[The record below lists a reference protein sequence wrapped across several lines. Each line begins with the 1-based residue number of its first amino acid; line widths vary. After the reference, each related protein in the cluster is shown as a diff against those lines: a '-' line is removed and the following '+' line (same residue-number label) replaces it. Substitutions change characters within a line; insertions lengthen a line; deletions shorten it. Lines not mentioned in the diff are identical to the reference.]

1 MLRNYLAAALRNL
14 DRNGFYGA
22 LSIAGLALG
31 LAAAILTCLYVGS
44 ELAYDRFVND
54 SEHAFVVTSEL
65 RSPGQAVVASDYA
78 PAWVARQLPHTIP
91 QASATARLA
100 YDQVSLRRG
109 SVAAPEDLA
118 WVDPDFFSVL
128 RLPAIAGDP
137 RLALA
142 DPAGVVIT
150 RALARKY
157 FGADAPIGE
166 TIELDGRHTLR
177 VGAVLADLPSETHLT
192 QQIFASG
199 RASFSRLA
207 RIDSAPNA
215 DAGFATWLVTLQ
227 PEQSVKARFETVRLR
242 TYVRLQNP
250 EQAPAAAEALN
261 RLIADS
267 AINRGLPPG
276 SNVRLDLV
284 PLTSLHLENFRGANL
299 GAGDV
304 RSSRGGLLG
313 LALTASLVLGLAVIN
328 LVNLT
333 TAQAAQRAIEVGVRK
348 AAGARRRDLF
358 IQFVGEASLQVIT
371 ATVLAIALV
380 ELTLPGL
387 NAFLGKSMSFPY
399 WSDPTAGL
407 ALAAG
412 VIVLSLAAGAYP
424 GVVLCAFRPAQVL
437 KGGPIEPA
445 GSGGVRFALVVGQ
458 FTVLIGLIV
467 AVSVVWMQTGYATGQ
482 GLRMDTEQ
490 VLVVQATPCRGAFEA
505 EVRRLPGVRAA
516 ACSSRNL
523 LGLDDFDPVKNVM
536 DANVPGGPMAH
547 ADMGLVDQDWFN
559 LYGITPLAGR
569 LFSRARGKDELP
581 VQNYPEIQRGSVVV
595 NLAAASALGFST
607 PAMALGRE
615 VQVGPGYGEFEIVG
629 VTPDV
634 TLDLKSARVKPTFFL
649 VDFANY
655 PADQVLSIKLDGG
668 QIPETLRAIDQ
679 LWRNSG
685 QAGEIRRQFLDDYVQ
700 RLYVAT
706 IRQGVLVSVLCGLA
720 LLLAC
725 LGLLGLAAFT
735 AQRRTKEI
743 GIRRALGASRGAILQ
758 MLIWQFTKPVLL
770 ACLLSWPIAALV
782 MRGWLDGF
790 AYRIP
795 LSPLIFVAASL
806 AALAVAWATVLAH
819 TLHVVARRPVEAL
832 RHE

>member
-22 LSIAGLALG
+22 ISIAGLALG
-31 LAAAILTCLYVGS
+31 LTAAILTYLYVGS
-44 ELAYDRFVND
+44 ELAYDRFVED
-54 SEHAFVVTSEL
+54 SAHAFVVTSEL
-65 RSPGQAVVASDYA
+65 RSPGQAQVVSDYA
-78 PAWVARQLPHTIP
+78 PAWIARQIP
-91 QASATARLA
+91 SAISQASATARLA

-109 SVAAPEDLA
+109 SVAAPEELA
-118 WVDPDFFSVL
+118 WVDPTFFSIV

-137 RLALA
+137 SVALA

-150 RALARKY
+150 RSLARKY
-157 FGADAPIGE
+157 FGVDAPIGE
-166 TIELDGRHTLR
+166 TIELDGRQILR

-199 RASFSRLA
+199 RASFSRLT
-207 RIDSAPNA
+207 RIDSAPSA
-215 DAGFATWLVTLQ
+215 DAGYATWLVTSQ
-227 PEQSVKARFETVRLR
+227 PEQPVKARFETVRLR
-242 TYVRLQNP
+242 TYIRLRNP
-250 EQAPAAAEALN
+250 DQAPAAAMALN
-261 RLIADS
+261 RLIADG
-267 AINRGLPPG
+267 AIGRGLPPG
-276 SNVRLDLV
+276 SSVRLNLV

-304 RSSRGGLLG
+304 RASRGGLIG
-313 LALTASLVLGLAVIN
+313 LVATASLVLGLAVVN

-333 TAQAAQRAIEVGVRK
+333 TAQAAERAVEVGVRK
-348 AAGARRRDLF
+348 VAGARRRDLF

-371 ATVLAIALV
+371 ATALAIALV
-380 ELTLPGL
+380 ELSLPAL

-399 WSDPTAGL
+399 WSNPTAGL
-407 ALAAG
+407 ALAAC
-412 VIVLSLAAGAYP
+412 VVVLSLAAGGYP
-424 GVVLCAFRPAQVL
+424 GVVLSAFRPAQAL
-437 KGGPIEPA
+437 KGGAVVPA
-445 GSGGVRFALVVGQ
+445 GPSGVRFALVVGQ
-458 FTVLIGLIV
+458 FTVLIGLVV

-490 VLVVQATPCRGAFEA
+490 VLVVQATPCRSAFEA

-536 DANVPGGPMAH
+536 DANVAGGPTAH
-547 ADMGLVDQDWFN
+547 ADMGLVDQDWFS

-569 LFSRARGKDELP
+569 LFSRDRGKDELP
-581 VQNYPEIQRGSVVV
+581 VQNYPELQRGSVVI
-595 NLAAASALGFST
+595 NLAAARALGFST
-607 PAMALGRE
+607 PAAALGRQ

-629 VTPDV
+629 VTPDT
-634 TLDLKSARVKPTFFL
+634 TLDLKSARVKATFFL

-655 PADQVLSIKLDGG
+655 PADQVLSIKLDGD
-668 QIPETLRAIDQ
+668 QIPETLRTIDQ

-725 LGLLGLAAFT
+725 MGLLGLASFT

-743 GIRRALGASRGAILQ
+743 GVRRALGASRQAILQ

-770 ACLLSWPIAALV
+770 ACLISWPIAALV
-782 MRGWLDGF
+782 MRSWLDGF
-790 AYRIP
+790 AYRIE
-795 LSPLIFVAASL
+795 LSPLIFLAAGL
-806 AALAVAWATVLAH
+806 AALFVACATVLTHA
-819 TLHVVARRPVEAL
+819 LRVVSRRPVEAL

>member
-22 LSIAGLALG
+22 ISIGGLALG
-31 LAAAILTCLYVGS
+31 LAAAILTYLYVGS
-44 ELAYDRFVND
+44 ELAYDRFLED

-65 RSPGQAVVASDYA
+65 RSPGQAEVVSDYA
-78 PAWVARQLPHTIP
+78 PAWIARQIQNAIP

-109 SVAAPEDLA
+109 SVAAPEELA
-118 WVDPDFFSVL
+118 WVDPTFFSVV

-137 RLALA
+137 SVALA

-150 RALARKY
+150 RSIARKY
-157 FGADAPIGE
+157 FGVDAPIGE
-166 TIELDGRHTLR
+166 TIELDGRHILR

-192 QQIFASG
+192 QQVFASG
-199 RASFSRLA
+199 RASFSRLT
-207 RIDSAPNA
+207 RIDSAPSA
-215 DAGFATWLVTLQ
+215 DAGFATWLVTPQ
-227 PEQSVKARFETVRLR
+227 PEQLVKARFETVRLR
-242 TYVRLQNP
+242 TYVRLRSPNQ
-250 EQAPAAAEALN
+250 AAAAAAALN

-267 AINRGLPPG
+267 AIGRGLPLG
-276 SNVRLDLV
+276 SSVRLNLV
-284 PLTSLHLENFRGANL
+284 PLTALHLENFRGANL

-304 RSSRGGLLG
+304 RASRGGLMG
-313 LALTASLVLGLAVIN
+313 LVATASLVLGLAVVN

-333 TAQAAQRAIEVGVRK
+333 TAQAAERAVEVGVRK
-348 AAGARRRDLF
+348 VVGARRRDLF

-380 ELTLPGL
+380 ELSLPAL

-399 WSDPTAGL
+399 WSNPTAGL
-407 ALAAG
+407 ALTAC
-412 VIVLSLAAGAYP
+412 VVVLSLAAGAYP
-424 GVVLCAFRPAQVL
+424 GVVMSAFRPAQAL
-437 KGGPIEPA
+437 KGGAVAPA
-445 GSGGVRFALVVGQ
+445 GPSGVRFALVVGQ

-467 AVSVVWMQTGYATGQ
+467 AVSVVWMQTGYATGE
-482 GLRMDTEQ
+482 GLRMDTEE
-490 VLVVQATPCRGAFEA
+490 VLVVQATPCRSAFEA

-536 DANVPGGPMAH
+536 DANVAGGPTAH
-547 ADMGLVDQDWFN
+547 ADVGLVDQGWFS
-559 LYGITPLAGR
+559 LYGISPLAGR
-569 LFSRARGKDELP
+569 LFSRDRGDELP
-581 VQNYPEIQRGSVVV
+581 LQNYPELQRGSVVI
-595 NLAAASALGFST
+595 NLAAARSLGFPT
-607 PAMALGRE
+607 PAAAVGHQ
-615 VQVGPGYGEFEIVG
+615 VQVGPGYGEFEIIG
-629 VTPDV
+629 VTPDT
-634 TLDLKSARVKPTFFL
+634 TLDLKSARVKATFFL

-655 PADQVLSIKLDGG
+655 PADQVLSIKLDGD

-725 LGLLGLAAFT
+725 MGLLGLASFT

-743 GIRRALGASRGAILQ
+743 GVRRALGASRQAILQ

-770 ACLLSWPIAALV
+770 ACLISWPIAALV
-782 MRGWLDGF
+782 MRTWLDGF
-790 AYRIP
+790 AYRIG
-795 LSPLIFVAASL
+795 LSPLIFIAAGL
-806 AALAVAWATVLAH
+806 AALVVAWATVLTHA
-819 TLHVVARRPVEAL
+819 LHVVSRRPVEAL